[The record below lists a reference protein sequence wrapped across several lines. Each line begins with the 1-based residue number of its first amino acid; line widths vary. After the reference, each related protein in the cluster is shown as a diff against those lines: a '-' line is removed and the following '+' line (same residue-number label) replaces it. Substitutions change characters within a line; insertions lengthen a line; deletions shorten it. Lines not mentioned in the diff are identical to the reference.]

1 MRSIAGTELSR
12 ETYISY
18 LHADYARLLE
28 CLPSEPT
35 AVPSCPG
42 WSTKDL
48 AKHMAQVYLRMAFV
62 IETGDEPTAK
72 EHLAGI
78 PRTEDPLE
86 FMGLGFAAI
95 AKALDIKRPE
105 RKTWSWHHSDNTV
118 DFWFR
123 RMAHETVIHRID
135 AELACAGV
143 TSIPADLALDGV
155 DEVLDFLPLL
165 GSWEGAPSLA
175 FGIVSI
181 MAHSA
186 NGSAVSKN
194 VHWDVEFTAE
204 KATVTK
210 ADNVHPDARLI
221 ISGTAE
227 AMDLY
232 LWGRIDSSD
241 SRVTLTGDGEETFK
255 QLMQV
260 AVL

>member
-18 LHADYARLLE
+18 LAADYARLLA
-28 CLPSEPT
+28 CLPNEPVV
-35 AVPSCPG
+35 VPSCPG
-42 WSTKDL
+42 WSTNDL
-48 AKHMAQVYLRMAFV
+48 AKHMGHVYLGQAYV
-62 IETGDEPTAK
+62 VETGVKAEAK
-72 EHLAGI
+72 EHLA
-78 PRTEDPLE
+78 PYARTDDVLE
-86 FMGLGFAAI
+86 FMGWGFTAI
-95 AKALDIKRPE
+95 IKALDLARPE

-135 AELACAGV
+135 AELANGSV
-143 TSIPADLALDGV
+143 TTIPEDLALDGV

-165 GSWEGAPSLA
+165 GSWEGAPNQA

-181 MAHSA
+181 CAL
-186 NGSAVSKN
+186 GSKQDT
-194 VHWDVEFTAE
+194 HWDIEFTADYVKVS
-204 KATVTK
+204 KAEIV
-210 ADNVHPDARLI
+210 NPLARLT
-221 ISGTAE
+221 ISGTPE

-232 LWGRIDSSD
+232 LWGRINSSD
-241 SRVTLTGDGEETFK
+241 SRITITGDGEADFK

>member
-18 LHADYARLLE
+18 LTADYARLLA
-28 CLPSEPT
+28 CLPNEPV

-42 WSTKDL
+42 WSTNDL
-48 AKHMAQVYLRMAFV
+48 AKHMGHVYLGQAYV
-62 IETGDEPTAK
+62 VETGVKAEAK
-72 EHLAGI
+72 EHLAAY
-78 PRTEDPLE
+78 PRTDDVLE
-86 FMGLGFAAI
+86 FMGWGFVAI
-95 AKALDIKRPE
+95 IKALDLERPE
-105 RKTWSWHHSDNTV
+105 RKTWSWHHSDYTI

-135 AELACAGV
+135 AELACDSV
-143 TSIPADLALDGV
+143 TTIPEDLALDGV

-165 GSWEGAPSLA
+165 GSWEGAPNQA

-181 MAHSA
+181 SA
-186 NGSAVSKN
+186 LGSKQDT
-194 VHWDVEFTAE
+194 HWDIEFTADC
-204 KATVTK
+204 ATVSK
-210 ADNVHPDARLI
+210 AEIVNPLARLT
-221 ISGTAE
+221 ISGTPE

-232 LWGRIDSSD
+232 LWGRIYSSD
-241 SRVTLTGDGEETFK
+241 SRITISGDGEDDFK

>member
-12 ETYISY
+12 QTYISY
-18 LHADYARLLE
+18 LNADYARLLA
-28 CLPSEPT
+28 CLPNEPV

-42 WSTKDL
+42 WTTNDL
-48 AKHMAQVYLRMAFV
+48 AKHMGHVYLGQAYV
-62 IETGDEPTAK
+62 VETGVKAEAK
-72 EHLAGI
+72 EHLA
-78 PRTEDPLE
+78 PYARTDDVLE
-86 FMGLGFAAI
+86 FMGWGFAAI
-95 AKALDIKRPE
+95 IKALDLARPE

-135 AELACAGV
+135 AELACNLV
-143 TSIPADLALDGV
+143 TTIPEDLALDGV

-165 GSWEGAPSLA
+165 GSWEGAPNQA

-181 MAHSA
+181 SA
-186 NGSAVSKN
+186 LGSKQTM
-194 VHWDVEFTAE
+194 HWDIEFTADY
-204 KATVTK
+204 ATVSK
-210 ADNVHPDARLI
+210 AEIVNPRARLT
-221 ISGTAE
+221 ISGTPE

-232 LWGRIDSSD
+232 LWGRINSSD
-241 SRVTLTGDGEETFK
+241 SRITITGDGENDFK

>member
-18 LHADYARLLE
+18 LMADYARLLE
-28 CLPSEPT
+28 CLPAEPVV
-35 AVPSCPG
+35 VPSCPG
-42 WSTKDL
+42 WSTNDL
-48 AKHMAQVYLRMAFV
+48 AKHMGRVYLGQAYV
-62 IETGDEPTAK
+62 VETGVKAEAK
-72 EHLAGI
+72 ELLAAY
-78 PRTEDPLE
+78 PRTENVLE
-86 FMGLGFAAI
+86 FMGWGFSAI
-95 AKALDIKRPE
+95 IKALDVSRPE

-135 AELACAGV
+135 AELACGSV
-143 TSIPADLALDGV
+143 TTIAEELALDGV

-165 GSWEGAPSLA
+165 GSWESAPNQA

-181 MAHSA
+181 SA
-186 NGSAVSKN
+186 LGSKRDT
-194 VHWDVEFTAE
+194 HWDIEFTAD
-204 KATVTK
+204 KATVVK
-210 ADNVHPDARLI
+210 AEGVNPLARLKV
-221 ISGTAE
+221 SGTPE

-241 SRVTLTGDGEETFK
+241 SRITLIGEGEETFK